1 MWCHVVVLA
10 LPVGAHA
17 QEMTAAKAG
26 SLAGFRVSK
35 CRLKRQPRPMSH
47 WNSFARTSNSF
58 NLPNIRPIR
67 RIFSFFLFHFF
78 HVFFWFFSRTSF
90 MSFMFIM
97 SCVHTWLRVPCLQ
110 ILTHLDSFSESMFHS
125 VCDSLFLFNPR

>member
-1 MWCHVVVLA
+1 MVSCGRLGVASRGTCAGDDGSKGWEPRGISCV
-10 LPVGAHA
+10 
-17 QEMTAAKAG
+17 EMSTQTTAEANE
-26 SLAGFRVSK
+26 SLEQLRKDVKLIQSPKHSSYSSDLLVFFV
-35 CRLKRQPRPMSH
+35 
-47 WNSFARTSNSF
+47 
-58 NLPNIRPIR
+58 
-67 RIFSFFLFHFF
+67 SFFSR
-78 HVFFWFFSRTSF
+78 FFWFFSRTSF